1 MKKQPLSLTP
11 APAPASTGPIS
22 PLQDMVR
29 DWHRWS
35 GAERFAAAGILAM
48 LVAAI
53 PLSLVAG
60 ILHSL
65 T

>member
-1 MKKQPLSLTP
+1 
-11 APAPASTGPIS
+11 
-22 PLQDMVR
+22 MVR